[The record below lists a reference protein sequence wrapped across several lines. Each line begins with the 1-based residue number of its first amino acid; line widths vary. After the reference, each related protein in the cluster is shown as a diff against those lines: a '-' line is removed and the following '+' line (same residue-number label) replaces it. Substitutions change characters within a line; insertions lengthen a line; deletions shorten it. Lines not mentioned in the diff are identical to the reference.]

1 MARAARS
8 PYGDI
13 GRALALA
20 LLSTGCLGG
29 QTGQESEVHEPDPC
43 EDAGSRPFGLA
54 GETPAGW
61 RARDIV
67 GETGTYEDRSLEWYR
82 PEPGSTQVRIAYS
95 LDLDSVRLRSSST
108 CTGRVDID
116 AVVELHTT
124 DRKLRDEFA
133 GTLELAAEGNATF
146 SAALPVGALQGTL
159 DAAEGLDP
167 DLFADP
173 QLRLQLWLT
182 GSEVHG
188 QLTID
193 GRDRRPNDDTSP
205 VSPFV
210 GAF

>member
-133 GTLELAAEGNATF
+133 GTL
-146 SAALPVGALQGTL
+146 